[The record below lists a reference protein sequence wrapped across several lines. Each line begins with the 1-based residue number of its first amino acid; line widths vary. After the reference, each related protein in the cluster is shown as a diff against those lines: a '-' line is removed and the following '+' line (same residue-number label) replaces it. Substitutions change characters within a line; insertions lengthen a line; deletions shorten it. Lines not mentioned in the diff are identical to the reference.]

1 MLDLQNLPNP
11 VPDEKL
17 VYFLRRHP
25 ITLFSLFIGYVLL
38 IITPIFSWSY
48 LLRFQP
54 ELLQD
59 EVSRTIILLGGSIF
73 FLFAWLF
80 LFQAFL
86 DYYLDT
92 WIVTTRRILNI
103 EQTGLFGRTVSE
115 LRLYRIQDVTATVN
129 GIMGTFFNY
138 GEVEIQTAGEHTR
151 FLFEQIPG
159 PNMIAKTILEL
170 SEKDRQE
177 HLDSAVEE
185 FGLADKKKK
194 VAKEVLRHDDQ
205 V

>member
-1 MLDLQNLPNP
+1 MFDLHNLPNP
-11 VPDEKL
+11 VPDEEL
-17 VYFLRRHP
+17 VFFLRRHP
-25 ITLFSLFIGYVLL
+25 ITLLSLLLGYAIV
-38 IITPIFSWSY
+38 IIMPFAIWSY

-54 ELLQD
+54 QLLD
-59 EVSRTIILLGGSIF
+59 SSVSRTIILLGMSAF

-129 GIMGTFFNY
+129 GIAATFFNY
-138 GEVEIQTAGEHTR
+138 GNVEIQTAAEHTH
-151 FLFEQIPG
+151 FLFEQVG
-159 PNMIAKTILEL
+159 KPNQIAKVILEL
-170 SEKDRQE
+170 SEKDRQD
-177 HLDSAVEE
+177 HLDVTVEE
-185 FGLADKKKK
+185 LGMLDKNKGKTRK
-194 VAKEVLRHDDQ
+194 LVEHDDEI
-205 V
+205 